1 MPEISHHL
9 ERTAVHFRTLG
20 LPYVLLLAA
29 AAAALVVWHYR
40 GTIPAVSG
48 YMRYVLAGLRA
59 AAFVL
64 LILWAAEPVARLV
77 YSVSKPDVTAVLLDT
92 SASMAAPDDPS
103 RKRDALDVL
112 ERIRSH
118 LGKRGAYYSFDNELR
133 PLGAGEPAFDGS
145 ATDIAGA
152 IEKAAL
158 DCGAKSMILVSDGR
172 WNLGE
177 DPAAAG
183 FSGDIPVHTVGVG
196 TDAPV
201 PEVLVRNVSYP
212 PIGHE
217 GASMPVEIVVSSLSG
232 GETTVPVEVLE
243 GGAIVA
249 SGKVSVAGGGM
260 AKAVFHITLGKPGRH
275 TFKAVVHPPE
285 DTNRDNNSRNF
296 TVRVLK
302 SSFDVLLAAPAP
314 SADLAFV
321 RRAILSDS
329 SFTLK
334 VVIGRGTASGPGKI
348 DPGASYDAVVVLDGG
363 GVSMDRAAAARIE
376 EMVSKG
382 CGFWMLGSSLEGEG
396 VPVFL
401 DMLPVTFGGGA
412 VPGEA
417 GLYIA
422 PTEQGKSHF
431 ITSGIGDSGAFG
443 SWDSLPPPSSLL
455 PIEKVTPPGAVL
467 VEIKGKNLPN
477 GSIPIIAAGKHG
489 TGKVLVMPVSGIW
502 RWRLMMEGA
511 GKGGGFFTSFVLGT
525 LRWLTSG
532 ADTSPL
538 AVSTDKDV
546 YLSGEEITFEA
557 HLYDRVYMPVPGA
570 DVSLVIDDDPALKV
584 ILRET
589 SPAIYTG
596 AIRGINPGSHEYAA
610 RAFVGGTRFAESR
623 GDFRVE
629 RFSLEM
635 LDPRPARDVL
645 AAIASRTGGMSVS
658 PSGLDSL
665 FAADEPK
672 VTVERRERELPLS
685 LHPAFPAAIILLLSV
700 EWFIRK
706 RRGML

>member
-9 ERTAVHFRTLG
+9 ERTAVQFRTLG

-29 AAAALVVWHYR
+29 AAAAFAVWHYR
-40 GTIPAVSG
+40 GTVPAVSG
-48 YMRYVLAGLRA
+48 YARYVLVGLRA
-59 AAFVL
+59 AAFAL

-92 SASMAAPDDPS
+92 SASMAAPGDPA

-112 ERIRSH
+112 ERIRAH
-118 LGKRGAYYSFDNELR
+118 LGKRGAYYSFDNEVR
-133 PLGAGEPAFDGS
+133 PLGGGEPAFDGS

-152 IEKAAL
+152 VEKAAL
-158 DCGAKSMILVSDGR
+158 DCGAESMILISDGR

-183 FSGDIPVHTVGVG
+183 FSGGISVHTVGVG
-196 TDAPV
+196 SEAPV
-201 PEVLVRNVSYP
+201 PEVLVRSVSYS

-217 GASMPVEIVVSSLSG
+217 GAAMSVEVVVSSLSG

-243 GGAIVA
+243 GGATVA

-260 AKAVFHITLGKPGRH
+260 ARAVFDITPGEPGIH
-275 TFKAVVHPPE
+275 TFKAVIHPPE
-285 DTNRDNNSRNF
+285 DTNTGNNSRNF

-302 SSFDVLLAAPAP
+302 SSFNVLLAAPAP
-314 SADLAFV
+314 SADLAFM

-329 SFTLK
+329 SFALR
-334 VVIGRGTASGPGKI
+334 VVIGRGSAAGAGKI
-348 DPGASYDAVVVLDGG
+348 APGASYDAVVVLDGG
-363 GVSMDRAAAARIE
+363 GPSIDRAAAAGIE

-401 DMLPVTFGGGA
+401 RMLPVTFGGTV

-417 GLYIA
+417 GLYIT

-443 SWDSLPPPSSLL
+443 SWDALPPPSSLL
-455 PIEKVTPPGAVL
+455 PMEKVTSPGTVL
-467 VEIKGKNLPN
+467 AEIKGKNLPN

-511 GKGGGFFTSFVLGT
+511 GKGGEFFSSFVLGT

-532 ADTSPL
+532 AETSPL

-557 HLYDRVYMPVPGA
+557 RLYDRVYMPVSGA
-570 DVSLVIDDDPALKV
+570 DVSLVIDGDPALKV

-589 SPAIYTG
+589 LPAVYTG
-596 AIRGINPGSHEYAA
+596 TVRGINPGSHEYAA
-610 RAFVGGTRFAESR
+610 SAFVGGTRFAEGR
-623 GDFRVE
+623 GTFRVE

-635 LDPRPARDVL
+635 LDSRPAHEVL
-645 AAIASRTGGMSVS
+645 AAMASRTGGMSVS

-665 FAADEPK
+665 FAADEPR

-685 LHPAFPAAIILLLSV
+685 LHPAFPAAIILFLTV
-700 EWFIRK
+700 EWLIRK